1 MAGRR
6 ITAPRLHKQKVSE
19 KVYAEL
25 SGFELGKIRND
36 RWRKKGLSFYKIG
49 RTVRY
54 DLDEIYEYLEKCR
67 VECRQVD
74 GGK

>member
-1 MAGRR
+1 MTAKRS
-6 ITAPRLHKQKVSE
+6 TAPRVHKQKVSE

-67 VECRQVD
+67 VECRD
-74 GGK
+74 GAK